1 MMEIIRRITVFG
13 VLREGVGIGL
23 KNTLSL
29 IAAVFFVDFDHLDPL
44 FECGNN
50 HRYHDHSCRFEQR
63 RDDLSPVY
71 F

>member
-1 MMEIIRRITVFG
+1 MEIIRRITVFG
-13 VLREGVGIGL
+13 VLREGVGTFEEYVIL
-23 KNTLSL
+23 NCCR
-29 IAAVFFVDFDHLDPL
+29 IFVDFDHLDPL